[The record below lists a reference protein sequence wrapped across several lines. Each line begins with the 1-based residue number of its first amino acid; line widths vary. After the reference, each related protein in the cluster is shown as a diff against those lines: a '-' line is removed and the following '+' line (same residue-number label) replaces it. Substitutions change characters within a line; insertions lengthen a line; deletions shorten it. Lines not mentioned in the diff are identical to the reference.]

1 MDTAIPRKL
10 VVILSTVLLVADV
23 AMGQTPPF
31 SATATA
37 RKSVRVTDP
46 ITGAAS
52 LLTEDSRDLAFQEYV
67 FTDVSGVT
75 TYDPR
80 YLTFATRDSSIDDTA
95 DRCTGTTNFQVYWLD
110 DYNSSVRC
118 VSARLNN
125 AGVVVQGNSDS
136 VNPKIGGPADEE
148 GRYVAF
154 ETTSDNLF
162 RGKIP
167 TPAPGEP
174 TPLAQIVV
182 HDRKYEQTWLSTGK
196 NLAECYAG
204 ADRSQSL
211 TAMSDDGSKLLFTS
225 AARNVINNVEPQ
237 CVPLSS
243 FSGAQVYVR
252 DGNNCDNPSPGG
264 ATGLGECF
272 TSVLYDSYETHAGEN
287 TVTGLDADAKNPSMT
302 AEGSVV
308 VFDSLAT
315 TPTKYNPDVSGY
327 YDIYLHKSNKFS
339 VLSRMQSPR
348 CTLTGTLLPIVNDG
362 SPANGDSRYPRIDG
376 PGRYVVFQST
386 ATNLVV
392 NTAFAGM
399 TCSPGNTRP
408 NSVQYLGTGGF
419 PQIYIYDS
427 VSKKVEMVSA
437 AYNSTSGGNGNSV
450 KPWISRDAHYIIYE
464 SSATNL
470 LSSATTAHKNI
481 FMYDRVQKKTF
492 IVTPGT
498 GGSGLDNDASIT
510 HVSNNGL
517 TVAFQ
522 TTASNPVAATSA
534 NGGAVGAN
542 NTIQHVYLAQSNC
555 PIDTDTDGVPDCLD
569 LCSNDSLKSE
579 PGACGCGKTEAD
591 SDGDL
596 TPNCIDAC
604 PSDANKVLAGFCG
617 CGVPETDTDRDGV
630 PDCADTCPNDNT
642 KTALGQCGCGVA
654 DTDTDQDGS
663 ANCVDAC
670 PSNPAKSAAGS
681 CACSDLKD
689 RPGDCGCNVADQ
701 DLNGN
706 GASDCLDPTAAT
718 VVSIPTFDITRT
730 TPNNKKA
737 KYQLFAMLQKFSG
750 RVSYAVSL
758 TQGKKKLTKT
768 SASRLVGFK
777 DLDRGTYTLAYTV
790 SVGSGTS
797 RVTSKVRTVTI
808 RLPGGDVSS
817 SVGRAR

>member
-1 MDTAIPRKL
+1 M
-10 VVILSTVLLVADV
+10 VMLSTVLLVADV

-37 RKSVRVTDP
+37 RKSVHVTDP

-52 LLTEDSRDLAFQEYV
+52 LLTEDSRDLTFQEYV
-67 FTDVSGVT
+67 FTDASGVT

-80 YLTFATRDSSIDDTA
+80 YLTFATRDSSIDDAA

-118 VSARLNN
+118 VSANLN
-125 AGVVVQGNSDS
+125 GVGVAIQGDGDS
-136 VNPKIGGPADEE
+136 VNPKLGGPTDEE

-154 ETTSDNLF
+154 ETKSSNLF
-162 RGKIP
+162 LGKDPIP
-167 TPAPGEP
+167 AVGEP
-174 TPLAQIVV
+174 TPLTQIVV
-182 HDRKYEQTWLSTGK
+182 HDRKFEQTWLSTGK
-196 NLAECYAG
+196 NVATCYPG

-211 TAMSDDGSKLLFTS
+211 AGMSDDGSKLLFTTS
-225 AARNVINNVEPQ
+225 AGNVINNLEPQ
-237 CVPLSS
+237 CVPLSG
-243 FSGAQVYVR
+243 FRVPQVYIR
-252 DGNNCDNPSPGG
+252 DGNNCDNPAQTG
-264 ATGLGECF
+264 ASGLGECF
-272 TSVLYDSYETHAGEN
+272 TSVLFDTYETHAGTN
-287 TVTGLDADAKNPSMT
+287 TVTGVDAAAANPAMNAS
-302 AEGSVV
+302 GSLV

-315 TPTKYNPDVSGY
+315 TPTKYNPDISGY
-327 YDIYLHKSNKFS
+327 YDIYMHKSNKFS

-348 CTLTGTLLPIVNDG
+348 CTLTGTLLPLLNDG
-362 SPANGDSRYPRIDG
+362 SPANGDSRYPKIDG
-376 PGRYVVFQST
+376 AGRYVAFQSS

-392 NTAFAGM
+392 NTSFAGM
-399 TCSPGNTRP
+399 TCTPGNTRP
-408 NSVQYLGTGGF
+408 NAVQYLSTGGF
-419 PQIYIYDS
+419 TQIYLYDS
-427 VSKKVEMVSA
+427 VTRKMEIVST
-437 AYNSTSGGNGNSV
+437 AYNSTSGGNGNSI
-450 KPWISRDAHYIIYE
+450 KPWISRDAHYILYE

-470 LSSATTAHKNI
+470 LSSATTAHRNI

-498 GGSGLDNDASIT
+498 GGSGVDKDASIT

-522 TTASNPVAATSA
+522 TAATNPVAATSA

-542 NTIQHVYLAQSNC
+542 NTVQHVYLAQSNC

-569 LCSNDSLKSE
+569 LCANDSLKSE
-579 PGACGCGKTEAD
+579 PGSCGCGRTEVD

-604 PSDANKVLAGFCG
+604 PSDANKVLAGYCG
-617 CGVPETDTDRDGV
+617 CGVAETDSDRDGV

-642 KTALGQCGCGVA
+642 KTSLGQCGCGVT
-654 DTDTDQDGS
+654 DTDTDLDGS
-663 ANCVDAC
+663 ADCVDSC
-670 PSNPAKSAAGS
+670 PSNPAKSASGT
-681 CACSDLKD
+681 CACTDLKD
-689 RPGDCGCNVADQ
+689 SPGDCGCNVVDQ
-701 DLNGN
+701 DSNGN

-718 VVSIPTFDITRT
+718 VGSIPTVDITRT

-768 SASRLVGFK
+768 TASRLVGFR
-777 DLDRGTYTLAYTV
+777 DLERGAYTLSYTV
-790 SVGSGTS
+790 SVGTGTS
-797 RVTSKVRTVTI
+797 RVTSKPRTVTI
-808 RLPGGDVSS
+808 RLPGGEVSS
-817 SVGRAR
+817 SEGRTR